1 MQTRFF
7 QGVMLGLVLV
17 GAMATGC
24 SDSNNNP
31 PADTGAPD
39 VSADTGND
47 VTNDVAPPEDVT
59 RDAAPEDVARDAAQ
73 DTTPPADVPAS
84 DVPAVDVVTD
94 TGPADVARDVASD
107 TAPADVPA
115 SDGGLAER
123 CTASGGTVGM
133 SLCCASVSDF
143 PNLCTTGACGC
154 APSSSRMVMVC
165 NCPEGRC
172 FNGTAC
178 VAR

>member
-7 QGVMLGLVLV
+7 QGLILGLVLV
-17 GAMATGC
+17 GATAGGC
-24 SDSNNNP
+24 SDSSNP

-39 VSADTGND
+39 VSADTGGDD
-47 VTNDVAPPEDVT
+47 VTSDVATDTPAPQDVA

-73 DTTPPADVPAS
+73 DTAPPTDVATDTGPAP
-84 DVPAVDVVTD
+84 DVATD
-94 TGPADVARDVASD
+94 TGPADVS
-107 TAPADVPA
+107 T

-154 APSSSRMVMVC
+154 APTSSRMVMVC

-178 VAR
+178 APR

>member
-17 GAMATGC
+17 GATATGC

-39 VSADTGND
+39 VSADAGDD
-47 VTNDVAPPEDVT
+47 VTNDVAPPEDV
-59 RDAAPEDVARDAAQ
+59 ARDAAQ
-73 DTTPPADVPAS
+73 DTAPPVDVPAS
-84 DVPAVDVVTD
+84 DVPAVDVVAD

-107 TAPADVPA
+107 AAPADVPA

-154 APSSSRMVMVC
+154 APASSRMGMVC